1 MVNIKEEPDGTS
13 LVEKWNALSNGAKA
27 VFTAGTANAIIADAN
42 ARYVHIMS
50 RYSNVLTAFNG
61 GPTLSAINT
70 KTPLDDSA
78 NDTLIIVVAIA
89 SLALVSFGGL
99 VFIRKRRKTN

>member
-1 MVNIKEEPDGTS
+1 M
-13 LVEKWNALSNGAKA
+13 EKWNALSNGAKA
-27 VFTAGTANAIIADAN
+27 VFTAGTANATIADAN
-42 ARYVHIMS
+42 ARYVHIMG
-50 RYSNVLTAFNG
+50 RYSNAVTVFNG
-61 GPTLSAINT
+61 GAILSAINT

-78 NDTLIIVVAIA
+78 NDTLIIAVAIA